1 MKRVLAGVFEILC
14 LALVGCSHQPAESP
28 FVSYLTDPSTL
39 HSLIAFSPTNG
50 DPRPG
55 KDHRVPSR
63 QSLADDLQ
71 ALRPGFDGLILY
83 GYNNE
88 DTPVILEEAKRL
100 GYRAVLLGI
109 WDPKS
114 SDEINGTAQ
123 LVRQYHPHLALA
135 VCVGNEGIAFN
146 RYTLA
151 DVQEGIN
158 SLRALLPGTWVPLCT
173 SEPIAQY
180 VDANLRDAGDF
191 LCPNIHFI
199 FEHREKSPADGAHWV
214 RGLAMSLAGSA
225 HKAVLVKETG
235 MPHGGDDQFSPAAQR
250 AFWAS
255 YVSAGRL
262 ARTQDSYRVW
272 ISYAAAFEA
281 FDLHWKAEQS
291 KMAIEER
298 WGLLTA
304 DRKPFPAFF
313 VWQEAQS
320 SALETKQ

>member
-1 MKRVLAGVFEILC
+1 
-14 LALVGCSHQPAESP
+14 
-28 FVSYLTDPSTL
+28 
-39 HSLIAFSPTNG
+39 
-50 DPRPG
+50 
-55 KDHRVPSR
+55 
-63 QSLADDLQ
+63 LQ

-83 GYNNE
+83 GYSSE
-88 DTPVILEEAKRL
+88 DTPVILDEARRL

-114 SDEINGTAQ
+114 SDEIAGTAQ
-123 LVRQYHPHLALA
+123 LVRRYHPQLALG
-135 VCVGNEGIAFN
+135 VCVGNEGIAFD

-151 DVQEGIN
+151 DVREGIN
-158 SLRALLPGTWVPLCT
+158 SLRSLLPGTLAPLCT
-173 SEPIAQY
+173 SEPIDQY
-180 VDANLRDAGDF
+180 VDANLRNTGDF

-199 FEHREKSPADGAHWV
+199 FEHRGKSPADGAHWV

-225 HKAVLVKETG
+225 HKPVLVKETG
-235 MPHGGDDQFSPAAQR
+235 MPHGGDDYFSPEAQR

-262 ARTQDSYRVW
+262 ARTQDSYGVW

-320 SALETKQ
+320 SRQESK